1 MRIIT
6 PNEDNLIF
14 LGKVGENE
22 AVQVVLDVSEI
33 LSAFG
38 DGGNFVLTNMRSEDT
53 LGYPVIVTR
62 DGSSVVWTVQSI
74 DLAYVGEGKL
84 EVTYYLGDTIAK
96 SITYPTYVCS
106 SVTGGAEPP
115 DPWKPIIDEI
125 LQARDEAVEAAG
137 NAAESERNASAS
149 ERAASQ
155 SESNAHGSELA
166 AGGSA
171 SSAETSALKSEGY
184 AVGKQNGT
192 PVESG
197 SPYYKNNAAYYA
209 AYANEKAEEVAQAL
223 GPINAHIADHNNP
236 HSVTKAQVGLGNAD
250 NTSDLD
256 KPISTATQAALDGK
270 ISKVAGA
277 VADNIAVLTAGGEVA
292 DSGIARDWL
301 VPVKAKSGS
310 VIEFTS
316 DGAVP
321 LKSALIKGKTA
332 AVNQILQNG
341 DFADSSG
348 WATINA
354 SFSVSGGIG
363 SLLASAQSGQ
373 VGHTIYGGV
382 AGHTYF
388 VAVMLKTAAA
398 TTQIQ
403 VNPTGMDSW
412 YINTVASTD
421 WQVIAGIRTATTSGN
436 KSLTIIDRRQSGWD
450 AIQVKNAIFIDLTL
464 CGFTSEETADV
475 ATLKAAWLAKYGT
488 PLPQYIPYN
497 AGSLVSNNA
506 TYQLC
511 GHNIWDEEW
520 EAGGIDSATGANAS
534 SSVRFRSKNYIPCKP
549 NTTLY
554 YKRGTGDYSSVF
566 FYDANKNYLGASA
579 AVTKTASGTFT
590 VPDGAC
596 YLRFYVNGTTTYGN
610 DLAINYPATVTT
622 YEPFHD
628 GGSITADS
636 LNGIGTVADEQD
648 ATGHIDRRFTEDDLS
663 TLTFSTRY
671 TGSVNKTLS
680 ANLTDQYIGYPA
692 TEFLALSDK
701 YLIRDMVGG
710 AANLS
715 DPDNKDVGIY
725 WYGKSGSTTD
735 RVIYIVCPVADTP
748 SGNIVYR
755 KATPTTDTT
764 TPATL
769 TTQKGYNI
777 LRTVSGDIQNAP
789 ADIEYFNGLAAVIVE
804 ALQ

>member
-6 PNEDNLIF
+6 PEFNLIKI
-14 LGKVGENE
+14 GYQGENE
-22 AVQVVLDVSEI
+22 AVCVQFDVSNWPE
-33 LSAFG
+33 LYGAGGTFSLRHQRAG
-38 DGGNFVLTNMRSEDT
+38 DPD
-53 LGYPVIVTR
+53 GYPVIVTEEDGTVSWVVSNIDTR
-62 DGSSVVWTVQSI
+62 DPGYGKATLIYKVNDVIAMSVEYSTLTEAS
-74 DLAYVGEGKL
+74 VGEN
-84 EVTYYLGDTIAK
+84 
-96 SITYPTYVCS
+96 P
-106 SVTGGAEPP
+106 EPP
-115 DPWKPIIDEI
+115 EPWKPWIDEI
-125 LQARDEAVEAAG
+125 LEARDEAVEAAEDAHEDA
-137 NAAESERNASAS
+137 NS
-149 ERAASQ
+149 ASQ
-155 SESNAHGSELA
+155 SADD
-166 AGGSA
+166 A
-171 SSAETSALKSEGY
+171 STEALKAEGY
-184 AVGKQNGT
+184 AVGTQDGE
-192 PVESG
+192 PVGPG
-197 SPYYKNNAAYYA
+197 SPYYQKNAKYY
-209 AYANEKAEEVAQAL
+209 YEEIADEMGPVQAHL
-223 GPINAHIADHNNP
+223 ADHNNP
-236 HSVTKAQVGLGNAD
+236 HQVTAAQVGA
-250 NTSDLD
+250 
-256 KPISTATQAALDGK
+256 IE
-270 ISKVAGA
+270 KVEGA

-292 DSGIARDWL
+292 DSGITKDWL

-310 VIEFTS
+310 VIEFNS

-321 LKSALIKGKTA
+321 LKSVVLKGKTEV
-332 AVNQILQNG
+332 VNQ
-341 DFADSSG
+341 
-348 WATINA
+348 
-354 SFSVSGGIG
+354 
-363 SLLASAQSGQ
+363 
-373 VGHTIYGGV
+373 
-382 AGHTYF
+382 
-388 VAVMLKTAAA
+388 
-398 TTQIQ
+398 
-403 VNPTGMDSW
+403 
-412 YINTVASTD
+412 
-421 WQVIAGIRTATTSGN
+421 
-436 KSLTIIDRRQSGWD
+436 
-450 AIQVKNAIFIDLTL
+450 
-464 CGFTSEETADV
+464 
-475 ATLKAAWLAKYGT
+475 
-488 PLPQYIPYN
+488 
-497 AGSLVSNNA
+497 SLVCNNA

-636 LNGIGTVADEQD
+636 LNGIGTVADERD
-648 ATGHIDRRFTEDDLS
+648 ATGHIDRRFSDDDLG
-663 TLTFSTRY
+663 TLTFTTRY

-789 ADIEYFNGLAAVIVE
+789 ADIEYLNGIAAVIAE